1 MNAMNRIRW
10 AWMLAAV
17 AAGSAVLAAAD
28 YTLTSTWKAPGETT
42 MSFAG
47 KKVVALVFTADDNL
61 RMSAE
66 EALAREISARGP
78 LGVAAYRTI
87 PRELLTDKA
96 GAKVWFDGSG
106 VAAVVALRLV
116 GKEEARVYDAVVWS
130 SGYYGNFYDYY
141 GSAWATVSPIGKGHI
156 ETTVAVET
164 LMYRV
169 SDAKLLWAAVCQTT
183 DPKDPGSFM
192 KGLAK
197 AVVKQLEKE
206 GLAKKGSK

>member
-1 MNAMNRIRW
+1 VIAMNRGVA
-10 AWMLAAV
+10 AWTCAV
-17 AAGSAVLAAAD
+17 AALCGAALAAES
-28 YTLTSTWKAPGETT
+28 YTLTSTWKAPGEGTL
-42 MSFAG
+42 SFAG
-47 KKVVALVFTADDNL
+47 KKVVALVFTADENL

-78 LGVAAYRTI
+78 QGVAAYRAI
-87 PRELLTDKA
+87 PRELLTDKEK
-96 GAKVWFDGSG
+96 AKGWFDQSG
-106 VAAVVALRLV
+106 TAGVVALRLV
-116 GKEEARVYDAVVWS
+116 SKDQARVYDAVVWA

-141 GSAWATVSPIGKGHI
+141 GNAWATVSPIGKGHI
-156 ETTVAVET
+156 ETTITVET

-183 DPKDPGSFM
+183 DPKDPGGFM

-206 GLAKKGSK
+206 GVVRKGSK